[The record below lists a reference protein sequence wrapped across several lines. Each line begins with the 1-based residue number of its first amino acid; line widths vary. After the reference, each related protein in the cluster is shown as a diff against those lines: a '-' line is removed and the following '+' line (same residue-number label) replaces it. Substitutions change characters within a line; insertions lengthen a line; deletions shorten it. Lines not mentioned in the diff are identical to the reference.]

1 MLEMRTSERGSLKRC
16 PQQWHWA
23 QVEGLRPMREPN
35 PLWFGSAVHEGLAAW
50 YLPGLKRGPHPA
62 ETFQQHLDG
71 ERQMLVT
78 NEDEERQYVDARAL
92 GVDMLTRYVDL
103 YGKDESWDVVATEH
117 KGAVV
122 LPRPEMKIFGHV
134 RPHIPRWVRY
144 NFTWDGIYRDL
155 EDGQLK
161 LMEHKTA
168 AAITT
173 NHLAMDDQAGS
184 YWAIASRTLVKQGIL
199 EPNEEIVGITY
210 NFLRKAL
217 QDERPRNAEG
227 YYTNKPGKQNYID
240 ALYNFYGEDSAP
252 GEMEAWAKDLPKL
265 TIPKL
270 EELAAVQGLV
280 VIGEQSKSQPPDY
293 FLRMDVYRTRAE
305 RATQI
310 RRIQDEALLI
320 EGYRTGGLPIVKAP
334 DRQHCGWC
342 KFNRMCELDEQGDQ
356 EAVADFKATM
366 FRTEDP
372 YLVYKKSAE

>member
-16 PQQWHWA
+16 PQQWYWA

-62 ETFQQHLDG
+62 ETFQKHLDG
-71 ERQMLVT
+71 ERVMLVT
-78 NEDEERQYVDARAL
+78 NEDEEQQYVDARAL
-92 GVDMLTRYVDL
+92 GIDMLTRYVEL

-122 LPRPEMKIFGHV
+122 LPRPEMKIFGQV
-134 RPHIPRWVRY
+134 RPRIPRWVRY

-155 EDGQLK
+155 EDGQIK

-168 AAITT
+168 ASITT
-173 NHLAMDDQAGS
+173 NHLALDDQAGS

-199 EPNEEIVGITY
+199 KPNEEIVGINY

-227 YYTNKPGKQNYID
+227 YYTNKPSKADYAD
-240 ALYNFYGEDSAP
+240 ALTIHKDSY
-252 GEMEAWAKDLPKL
+252 EAADRKSWDKM
-265 TIPKL
+265 TIVAL
-270 EELAAVQGLV
+270 QAAAADAGLV
-280 VIGEQSKSQPPDY
+280 VLGEASKSQPPDY
-293 FLRMDVYRTRAE
+293 FLRMEVYRTRAE
-305 RATQI
+305 RITQI

-334 DRQHCGWC
+334 DRQHCNWC